1 MKQHRKQL
9 AQRYAAMP
17 HRERV
22 LLPAALCFAILMLG
36 HLLLIEPA
44 RKQHVL
50 LQQQLQ
56 VQTAEL
62 TVTQAQLDLLRARVA
77 DPDAALKAQLA
88 TLRTQAHDTEAQFR
102 QLQGSLVPPQEMT
115 QWLSG
120 LLQAQRGLHLVG
132 LRSLAPTSVGEM
144 VEAQKRPPAVASA
157 PEAAA
162 SAAEAPGDAWLYRHG
177 VEITVRGSYQ
187 ELLAFLQTLER
198 MPRRVYWGELRLD
211 ASASPAIVMTL
222 TVHTLSV
229 EKTWWLI

>member
-1 MKQHRKQL
+1 MKQRWTQL
-9 AQRYAAMP
+9 AQRYAALP

-22 LLPAALCFAILMLG
+22 LLPAAVCFAILMLG
-36 HLLLIEPA
+36 YLLLIEPA
-44 RKQHVL
+44 RMQRVV

-62 TVTQAQLDLLRARVA
+62 AVTQAQLDLLRARVA

-88 TLRTQAHDTEAQFR
+88 ALRTQAHDTEAQFR

-144 VEAQKRPPAVASA
+144 VQKRTPAAASA
-157 PEAAA
+157 PETAA
-162 SAAEAPGDAWLYRHG
+162 SAAAAADDAWLYRHG
-177 VEITVRGSYQ
+177 VELTVRGSYQ
-187 ELLAFLQTLER
+187 ELLAFLHTLER